1 MQLHVVNKS
10 PFEKN
15 TLESCLQHAKK
26 GSSILFIED
35 GIYAALNS
43 GEFSGKI
50 KSTLTNYK
58 IYALEPDVSARGMN
72 GKIIDGIKLI
82 DYNGFVDLATEHD
95 VVQSWL

>member
-10 PFEKN
+10 PFEKS
-15 TLESCLQHAKK
+15 TLDSCLRHAKK

-35 GIYAALNS
+35 GIFAALSNS
-43 GEFSGKI
+43 NFSEKI
-50 KSTLTNYK
+50 KNTLKNIN

-72 GKIIDGIKLI
+72 SKVMDGIKLI
-82 DYNGFVDLATEHD
+82 DYSGFVDLAVEHN